1 MVKQIL
7 SIMII
12 AILALGVTSAFNL
25 VEADQNGNVK
35 VITPTGKVPSFAAP
49 SEDKESNTKRII
61 ADSIS
66 PKDISNFV
74 QQGCS
79 VKHLLKDATALE
91 CPTSVVPTLKN
102 VREDKL
108 IQIHDLDADIQI
120 NADDVWNG
128 VPSYQGTGIVIAI
141 LDTGVDTKH
150 IELQDS
156 IIKTKSIKGSPKDS
170 NGHGTHVSGII
181 TGNGV
186 FEISNNYGYPSPNR
200 ATGVAPEAGIIVGKV
215 CAPRGCF
222 YSDIAAGIEWAVA
235 EGADVISISIGG
247 APIGG
252 DNCDGDF
259 IADKANWA
267 VDNGVVV
274 VVSSGNDESSTGVS
288 SPACGSKVIAVGA
301 VDQSDTVAGFSNSGP
316 ALDIVAPGVGV
327 LSTYSC
333 DAAGDC
339 GSYWYAW
346 MSGTSMAAPHVAGA
360 AALVLQSHPGFSV
373 DQVKDALYS
382 TAIDVGSRDGNGR
395 VDVLGAVNYLSAPD
409 TEAPIISNI
418 DSTTTSTTS
427 TITWDTDEP
436 ATSLVDYG
444 TDNGYGSSASDNNLV
459 TSHSIEL
466 TGLDP
471 STIYHFK
478 ITSVDGS
485 NNSASTADLTFETL
499 SPPTL
504 DSISITPSSASISEG
519 STQQFTAT
527 GTYSDNTTEDLTAK
541 AAWSSSDPNVATID
555 NVGLATGMPVSTE
568 SSVTITATYSDLSP
582 ATSTLEVTVAPT
594 APTTVSV
601 SSINYATEAGKYQDK
616 HLLVTIALLDDLGNP
631 VSGASVSIKLYLDGA
646 HIATGT
652 GGITGSSGTVTYSL
666 KNAAPGP
673 YTTDVTDVTA
683 SDLVFIDDYPFPDDG
698 YPHNPQSNSKNQK

>member
-1 MVKQIL
+1 M
-7 SIMII
+7 
-12 AILALGVTSAFNL
+12 ALGVTSAFNL

-35 VITPTGKVPSFAAP
+35 VITPTGEVPSYVVP

-66 PKDISNFV
+66 PKDISNFI

-108 IQIHDLDADIQI
+108 LQIHDLDADIQI

-128 VPSYQGTGIVIAI
+128 VPSYTGAGVVIAI
-141 LDTGVDTKH
+141 LDTGIDTKH

-156 IIKTKSIKGSPKDS
+156 IIKTKSFKGNPKDS

-247 APIGG
+247 SPIGG

-274 VVSSGNDESSTGVS
+274 VVSSGNDYSSTGVS

-301 VDQSDTVAGFSNSGP
+301 VDQSDTVADFSNSGP

-382 TAIDVGSRDGNGR
+382 TAKDVGSQDGNGR

-409 TEAPIISNI
+409 TEVPIISNI
-418 DSTTTSTTS
+418 VYPTTSTTA
-427 TITWDTDEP
+427 TITWNTNEP
-436 ATSLVDYG
+436 ATSLVEYG
-444 TDNGYGSSASDNNLV
+444 LDNTYGSPASDNNLV
-459 TSHSIEL
+459 TSHSIVL
-466 TGLDP
+466 TGLDS

-527 GTYSDNTTEDLTAK
+527 GTYSDDTTKDLTAEV
-541 AAWSSSDPNVATID
+541 AWSSSDTAVATID
-555 NVGLATGMPVSTE
+555 NVGVATGM
-568 SSVTITATYSDLSP
+568 SVGSIVMTATYSNLSP
-582 ATSTLEVTVAPT
+582 ATSTLEVTAAPT
-594 APTTVSV
+594 EPTTVSAT
-601 SSINYATEAGKYQDK
+601 SITYATEGGKFQDK
-616 HLLVTIALLDDLGNP
+616 HLLITIALLDDDDIRNP
-631 VSGASVSIKLYLDGA
+631 VSGASVSIDLYRDGSK
-646 HIATGT
+646 IASGT
-652 GGITGSSGTVTYSL
+652 ATTGSSGTITFSL
-666 KNAAPGP
+666 KNAASGL
-673 YTTDVTDVTA
+673 YKTVVTGVTA
-683 SDLVFIDDYPFPDDG
+683 SGLIWDDITPPNEFDKQNQSP
-698 YPHNPQSNSKNQK
+698 NSSKPQK

>member
-1 MVKQIL
+1 LNKWIL
-7 SIMII
+7 SITII

-35 VITPTGKVPSFAAP
+35 VITPTGEVPSYAVP

-66 PKDISNFV
+66 PKDISNFI

-108 IQIHDLDADIQI
+108 LQIHDLDSDIQI

-128 VPSYQGTGIVIAI
+128 VPSYTGAGVVIAI
-141 LDTGVDTKH
+141 LDTGIDTKH

-156 IIKTKSIKGSPKDS
+156 IIKTKSFKGSPKDS

-186 FEISNNYGYPSPNR
+186 FEISNNFGYPSPNK
-200 ATGVAPEAGIIVGKV
+200 ATGVAPDAGIIMGKV

-247 APIGG
+247 SPIGG

-274 VVSSGNDESSTGVS
+274 VVSSGNDYSSTGVS

-301 VDQSDTVAGFSNSGP
+301 VDQSDTVADFSNSGP

-346 MSGTSMAAPHVAGA
+346 MSGTSMAAPHIAGA

-382 TAIDVGSRDGNGR
+382 TAKDVGSRDGNGR

-409 TEAPIISNI
+409 TKVPIISNI
-418 DSTTTSTTS
+418 VYPTTSTTA
-427 TITWDTDEP
+427 TITWNTNEP
-436 ATSLVDYG
+436 ATSLVEYG
-444 TDNGYGSSASDNNLV
+444 LDNTYGSPASDNNLV
-459 TSHSIEL
+459 TSHSIVL
-466 TGLDP
+466 TGLDS

-527 GTYSDNTTEDLTAK
+527 GIYSDDTTKDLTDVV
-541 AAWSSSDPNVATID
+541 WSSSVESVATI
-555 NVGLATGMPVSTE
+555 NGAGLAEGLTIGSTD
-568 SSVTITATYSDLSP
+568 ITATYDGLSSIS
-582 ATSTLEVTVAPT
+582 STLQVTVAPEV
-594 APTTVSV
+594 PTTVSV
-601 SSINYATEAGKYQDK
+601 SSITYATEGGKFQDK
-616 HLLVTIALLDDLGNP
+616 HLLITIELLDDLGNP
-631 VSGASVSIKLYLDGA
+631 VSGASVSIDLNLNDSIFRSG
-646 HIATGT
+646 TGT
-652 GGITGSSGTVTYSL
+652 TGSSGTITFSL
-666 KNAAPGP
+666 KNAPVGS
-673 YTTDVTDVTA
+673 YSTTVTDVTA
-683 SDLVFIDDYPFPDDG
+683 SGLTWDG
-698 YPHNPQSNSKNQK
+698 STPLNGFFKLNSSNNKK

>member
-1 MVKQIL
+1 MNKWIL
-7 SIMII
+7 SITII

-35 VITPTGKVPSFAAP
+35 VITPTGEVPSYVVP

-66 PKDISNFV
+66 PKDISNFI

-108 IQIHDLDADIQI
+108 LQIHDLDADIQI

-128 VPSYQGTGIVIAI
+128 VPSYTGAGVVIAI
-141 LDTGVDTKH
+141 LDTGIDTKH

-156 IIKTKSIKGSPKDS
+156 IIKTKSFKGNPKDS

-186 FEISNNYGYPSPNR
+186 FEISNNFGYPSPNK
-200 ATGVAPEAGIIVGKV
+200 ATGVAPDAGIIMGKV

-247 APIGG
+247 SPIGG

-274 VVSSGNDESSTGVS
+274 VVSSGNDYSSTGVS

-301 VDQSDTVAGFSNSGP
+301 VDQSDTVADFSNSGP

-382 TAIDVGSRDGNGR
+382 TAKDVGSQDGNGR

-409 TEAPIISNI
+409 TEVPIISNI
-418 DSTTTSTTS
+418 VYPTTSTTA
-427 TITWDTDEP
+427 TITWNTNEP
-436 ATSLVDYG
+436 ATSLVEYG
-444 TDNGYGSSASDNNLV
+444 LDNTYGSPASDNNLV
-459 TSHSIEL
+459 TSHSIVL
-466 TGLDP
+466 TGLDS

-527 GTYSDNTTEDLTAK
+527 GTYSDDTTKDLTAEV
-541 AAWSSSDPNVATID
+541 AWSSSDTAVATID
-555 NVGLATGMPVSTE
+555 NVGVATGM
-568 SSVTITATYSDLSP
+568 SVGSIVMTATYSNLSP
-582 ATSTLEVTVAPT
+582 AISTLEVTAAPEE
-594 APTTVSV
+594 PTTVSV
-601 SSINYATEAGKYQDK
+601 SSITYATEGGKFQDK
-616 HLLVTIALLDDLGNP
+616 HLLITIALLDDDDIRNP
-631 VSGASVSIKLYLDGA
+631 VSGASVSIDLYRDGSK
-646 HIATGT
+646 IASGT
-652 GGITGSSGTVTYSL
+652 ATTGSSGTITFSL
-666 KNAAPGP
+666 KNAASGL
-673 YTTDVTDVTA
+673 YKTVVTGVTA
-683 SDLVFIDDYPFPDDG
+683 SGLIWDDITPPNEFDKQNQSP
-698 YPHNPQSNSKNQK
+698 NSSKPQK

>member
-1 MVKQIL
+1 MNKWIL
-7 SIMII
+7 SITII

-35 VITPTGKVPSFAAP
+35 VITPTGEVPSYAVP

-66 PKDISNFV
+66 PKDISNFI

-108 IQIHDLDADIQI
+108 LQIHDLDSDIQI

-128 VPSYQGTGIVIAI
+128 VPSYTGAGVVIAI
-141 LDTGVDTKH
+141 LDTGIDTKH

-156 IIKTKSIKGSPKDS
+156 IIKTKSFKGSPKDS

-186 FEISNNYGYPSPNR
+186 FEISNNFGYPSPNK
-200 ATGVAPEAGIIVGKV
+200 ATGVAPDAGIIMGKV

-247 APIGG
+247 SPIGG

-274 VVSSGNDESSTGVS
+274 VVSSGNDYSSTGVS

-301 VDQSDTVAGFSNSGP
+301 VDQSDTVADFSNSGP

-346 MSGTSMAAPHVAGA
+346 MSGTSMAAPHIAGA

-382 TAIDVGSRDGNGR
+382 TAKDVGSRDGNGR

-409 TEAPIISNI
+409 TEVPIISNI
-418 DSTTTSTTS
+418 VYPTTSTTA
-427 TITWDTDEP
+427 TITWNTNEP
-436 ATSLVDYG
+436 ATSLVEYG
-444 TDNGYGSSASDNNLV
+444 LDNTYGSPASDNNLV
-459 TSHSIEL
+459 TSHSIVL
-466 TGLDP
+466 TGLDS

-527 GTYSDNTTEDLTAK
+527 GIYSDDTTKDLTDVV
-541 AAWSSSDPNVATID
+541 WSSSVESVATI
-555 NVGLATGMPVSTE
+555 NGAGLAEGLTIGSTD
-568 SSVTITATYSDLSP
+568 ITATYDGLSSIS
-582 ATSTLEVTVAPT
+582 STLQVTVAPEV
-594 APTTVSV
+594 PTTVSV
-601 SSINYATEAGKYQDK
+601 SSITYATEGGKFQDK
-616 HLLVTIALLDDLGNP
+616 HLLITIELLDDLGNP
-631 VSGASVSIKLYLDGA
+631 VSGASVSIDLNLNDSIFRSG
-646 HIATGT
+646 TGT
-652 GGITGSSGTVTYSL
+652 TGSSGTITFSL
-666 KNAAPGP
+666 KNAPVGS
-673 YTTDVTDVTA
+673 YSTTVTDVTA
-683 SDLVFIDDYPFPDDG
+683 SGLAWDG
-698 YPHNPQSNSKNQK
+698 STPLNGFFKLNSSNNKK

>member
-1 MVKQIL
+1 MIKQIL
-7 SIMII
+7 SITII
-12 AILALGVTSAFNL
+12 AILTLGITTAVNFA
-25 VEADQNGNVK
+25 EADQNGKIK
-35 VITPTGKVPSFAAP
+35 VIPPTGKEPPKAVP

-66 PKDISNFV
+66 PGDISNFL

-108 IQIHDLDADIQI
+108 LQIHDLDADIQI

-128 VPSYQGTGIVIAI
+128 VPSYKGAGVVIAI

-156 IIKTKSIKGSPKDS
+156 IIKTKSFKGNPKDS
-170 NGHGTHVSGII
+170 NGHGPHVSGII

-186 FEISNNYGYPSPNR
+186 FEISNNYGYPSPNK
-200 ATGVAPEAGIIVGKV
+200 ATGVAPDAGIIMGKV

-274 VVSSGNDESSTGVS
+274 VVSSGNDYSSTGVS

-301 VDQSDTVAGFSNSGP
+301 VDQSDTVADFSNSGP

-409 TEAPIISNI
+409 TEAPIISNPS
-418 DSTTTSTTS
+418 STTTSTTS

-436 ATSLVDYG
+436 ATSFVDYG
-444 TDNGYGSSASDNNLV
+444 TDVTYGLFEFDLNYV

-471 STIYHFK
+471 STTYHFK

-485 NNSASTADLTFETL
+485 NNSDSTLDNTFTTT

-504 DSISITPSSASISEG
+504 DSFSITPATASIAED

-527 GTYSDNTTEDLTAK
+527 GTYSDGTTEDLTAEV
-541 AAWSSSDPNVATID
+541 AWSSSDPNVATID
-555 NVGLATGMPVSTE
+555 NVGLAKGMPVSID
-568 SSVTITATYSDLSP
+568 SIVTITANYGDLSP

-594 APTTVSV
+594 EPTTVSV
-601 SSINYATEAGKYQDK
+601 SSITYVTEGGKNGDK
-616 HLLVTIALLDDLGNP
+616 HLLITIALLDDTPNP
-631 VSGASVSIKLYLDGA
+631 VSGASVSIDLYR
-646 HIATGT
+646 
-652 GGITGSSGTVTYSL
+652 GGSVFGRH
-666 KNAAPGP
+666 A
-673 YTTDVTDVTA
+673 
-683 SDLVFIDDYPFPDDG
+683 LVGCHPVG
-698 YPHNPQSNSKNQK
+698 LVHSRVG

>member
-1 MVKQIL
+1 M
-7 SIMII
+7 
-12 AILALGVTSAFNL
+12 ALGVTSAFNL

-35 VITPTGKVPSFAAP
+35 VITPTGEVPSYVVP

-66 PKDISNFV
+66 PKDISNFI

-108 IQIHDLDADIQI
+108 LQIHDLDADIQI

-128 VPSYQGTGIVIAI
+128 VPSYTGAGVVIAI
-141 LDTGVDTKH
+141 LDTGIDTKH

-156 IIKTKSIKGSPKDS
+156 IIKTKSFKGSPKDS

-186 FEISNNYGYPSPNR
+186 FEISNNFGYPSPNK
-200 ATGVAPEAGIIVGKV
+200 ATGVAPDAGIIMGKV

-247 APIGG
+247 SPIGG

-274 VVSSGNDESSTGVS
+274 VVSSGNDYSSTGVS

-301 VDQSDTVAGFSNSGP
+301 VDQSDTVADFSNSGP

-382 TAIDVGSRDGNGR
+382 TAKDVGSQDGNGR

-409 TEAPIISNI
+409 TEVPIISNI
-418 DSTTTSTTS
+418 VYPTTSTTA
-427 TITWDTDEP
+427 TITWNTNEP
-436 ATSLVDYG
+436 ATSLVEYG
-444 TDNGYGSSASDNNLV
+444 LDNTYGSPASDNNLV
-459 TSHSIEL
+459 TSHSIVL
-466 TGLDP
+466 TGLDS

-527 GTYSDNTTEDLTAK
+527 GTYSDDTTKDLTAEV
-541 AAWSSSDPNVATID
+541 AWSSSDTAVATID
-555 NVGLATGMPVSTE
+555 NVGVATGM
-568 SSVTITATYSDLSP
+568 SVGSIVMTATYSNLSP
-582 ATSTLEVTVAPT
+582 ATSTLEVTAAPT
-594 APTTVSV
+594 EPTTVSAT
-601 SSINYATEAGKYQDK
+601 SITYATEGGKFQDK
-616 HLLVTIALLDDLGNP
+616 HLLITIALLDDIRNP
-631 VSGASVSIKLYLDGA
+631 VSGASVSIDLYRDGSK
-646 HIATGT
+646 IASGT
-652 GGITGSSGTVTYSL
+652 ATTGSSGTITFSL
-666 KNAAPGP
+666 KNAASGL
-673 YTTDVTDVTA
+673 YKTVVTGVTA
-683 SDLVFIDDYPFPDDG
+683 SGLIWDDITPPNEFDKQNQSP
-698 YPHNPQSNSKNQK
+698 NSSKPQK

>member
-1 MVKQIL
+1 MIKQIL
-7 SIMII
+7 SITII
-12 AILALGVTSAFNL
+12 AILALGVTSAINL

-35 VITPTGKVPSFAAP
+35 VITPTGEVPSYAVP

-66 PKDISNFV
+66 PKDISNFI

-108 IQIHDLDADIQI
+108 LQIHDLDSDIQI

-128 VPSYQGTGIVIAI
+128 VPSYTGAGVVIAI
-141 LDTGVDTKH
+141 LDTGIDTKH

-156 IIKTKSIKGSPKDS
+156 IIKTKSFKGSPKDS

-186 FEISNNYGYPSPNR
+186 FEISNNFGYPSPNK
-200 ATGVAPEAGIIVGKV
+200 ATGVAPDAGIIMGKV

-247 APIGG
+247 SPIGG

-274 VVSSGNDESSTGVS
+274 VVSSGNDYSSTGVS

-301 VDQSDTVAGFSNSGP
+301 VDQSDTVADFSNSGP

-346 MSGTSMAAPHVAGA
+346 MSGTSMAAPHIAGA

-382 TAIDVGSRDGNGR
+382 TAKDVGSRDGNGR

-409 TEAPIISNI
+409 TEVPIISNI
-418 DSTTTSTTS
+418 VYPTTSTTA
-427 TITWDTDEP
+427 TITWNTNEP
-436 ATSLVDYG
+436 ATSLVEYG
-444 TDNGYGSSASDNNLV
+444 LDNTYGSPASDNNLV
-459 TSHSIEL
+459 TSHSIVL
-466 TGLDP
+466 TGLDS

-527 GTYSDNTTEDLTAK
+527 GIYSDDTTKDLTDVV
-541 AAWSSSDPNVATID
+541 WSSSVESVATI
-555 NVGLATGMPVSTE
+555 NGAGLAEGLTIGSTD
-568 SSVTITATYSDLSP
+568 ITATYDGLSSIS
-582 ATSTLEVTVAPT
+582 STLQVTVAPEV
-594 APTTVSV
+594 PTTVSV
-601 SSINYATEAGKYQDK
+601 SSITYATEGGKFQDK
-616 HLLVTIALLDDLGNP
+616 HLLITIELLDDLGNP
-631 VSGASVSIKLYLDGA
+631 VSGASVSIDLNLNDSIFRSG
-646 HIATGT
+646 TGT
-652 GGITGSSGTVTYSL
+652 TGSSGTITFSL
-666 KNAAPGP
+666 KNAPVGS
-673 YTTDVTDVTA
+673 YSTTVTDVTV
-683 SDLVFIDDYPFPDDG
+683 SGLTWDG
-698 YPHNPQSNSKNQK
+698 STPLNGFFKLNSSNNKK